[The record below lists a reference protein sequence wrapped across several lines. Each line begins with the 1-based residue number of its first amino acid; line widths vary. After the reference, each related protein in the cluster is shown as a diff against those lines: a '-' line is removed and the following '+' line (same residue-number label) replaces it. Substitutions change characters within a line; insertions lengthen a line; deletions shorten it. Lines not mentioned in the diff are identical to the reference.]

1 MGTDDMINDLT
12 KQLDTLRNEL
22 LDMERA
28 FTMKKEQFLKIQ
40 GALEAL
46 NAVKLN
52 ANSPFCKSL
61 KVGLL
66 LLTEDLFNLYGVA
79 I

>member
-12 KQLDTLRNEL
+12 KQLDALKTEL
-22 LDMERA
+22 LDMERT

-46 NAVKLN
+46 NAVKSN
-52 ANSPFCKSL
+52 NIETDAKSA
-61 KVGLL
+61 K
-66 LLTEDLFNLYGVA
+66 
-79 I
+79 

>member
-12 KQLDTLRNEL
+12 KQLDTLKTEL
-22 LDMERA
+22 LDMERT

-46 NAVKLN
+46 IAVK
-52 ANSPFCKSL
+52 AKNSETDAKSA
-61 KVGLL
+61 K
-66 LLTEDLFNLYGVA
+66 
-79 I
+79 

>member
-1 MGTDDMINDLT
+1 MGTDEMINDLT
-12 KQLDTLRNEL
+12 KQLDALKSEL
-22 LDMERA
+22 LDMERT

-52 ANSPFCKSL
+52 NQKEDVKSA
-61 KVGLL
+61 K
-66 LLTEDLFNLYGVA
+66 
-79 I
+79 

>member
-12 KQLDTLRNEL
+12 KQLDVLKNEL
-22 LDMERA
+22 LDMERT

-46 NAVKLN
+46 NAVKTN
-52 ANSPFCKSL
+52 NSETDAKSA
-61 KVGLL
+61 K
-66 LLTEDLFNLYGVA
+66 
-79 I
+79 

>member
-1 MGTDDMINDLT
+1 MINDLT

-22 LDMERA
+22 LDMERS

-46 NAVKLN
+46 NAVKTN
-52 ANSPFCKSL
+52 NNQADAKSA
-61 KVGLL
+61 K
-66 LLTEDLFNLYGVA
+66 
-79 I
+79 

>member
-12 KQLDTLRNEL
+12 KQLDVLRNEL
-22 LDMERA
+22 LDMERS

-46 NAVKLN
+46 NAVKTN
-52 ANSPFCKSL
+52 NNQADAKSA
-61 KVGLL
+61 K
-66 LLTEDLFNLYGVA
+66 
-79 I
+79 

>member
-46 NAVKLN
+46 NAVKTN
-52 ANSPFCKSL
+52 NNQADAKSA
-61 KVGLL
+61 K
-66 LLTEDLFNLYGVA
+66 
-79 I
+79 

>member
-12 KQLDTLRNEL
+12 KQLDALKNEL
-22 LDMERA
+22 LDMERT
-28 FTMKKEQFLKIQ
+28 FTAKKEQFLKIQ

-52 ANSPFCKSL
+52 NQKEDVKSA
-61 KVGLL
+61 K
-66 LLTEDLFNLYGVA
+66 
-79 I
+79 

>member
-12 KQLDTLRNEL
+12 KQLDALRNEL

-46 NAVKLN
+46 NAVKTN
-52 ANSPFCKSL
+52 NNQADAKSA
-61 KVGLL
+61 K
-66 LLTEDLFNLYGVA
+66 
-79 I
+79 

>member
-12 KQLDTLRNEL
+12 KQLDVLRNEL
-22 LDMERA
+22 LDMERS

-46 NAVKLN
+46 NAVKTN
-52 ANSPFCKSL
+52 NNQTDAKSA
-61 KVGLL
+61 K
-66 LLTEDLFNLYGVA
+66 
-79 I
+79 

>member
-1 MGTDDMINDLT
+1 MGTDEMINDLT
-12 KQLDTLRNEL
+12 KQLDGLKMEL

-28 FTMKKEQFLKIQ
+28 FNVKKEQFLKIQ

-52 ANSPFCKSL
+52 NQKEDVKSA
-61 KVGLL
+61 K
-66 LLTEDLFNLYGVA
+66 
-79 I
+79 

>member
-12 KQLDTLRNEL
+12 KQLDALRNEL
-22 LDMERA
+22 LDMERS

-46 NAVKLN
+46 NAVKSN
-52 ANSPFCKSL
+52 NSKTDAKSA
-61 KVGLL
+61 K
-66 LLTEDLFNLYGVA
+66 
-79 I
+79 

>member
-1 MGTDDMINDLT
+1 MINDLT

-22 LDMERA
+22 LDMERS

-46 NAVKLN
+46 NAVKSN
-52 ANSPFCKSL
+52 NSKTDAKSA
-61 KVGLL
+61 K
-66 LLTEDLFNLYGVA
+66 
-79 I
+79 

>member
-22 LDMERA
+22 LDMERS

-46 NAVKLN
+46 NAVKTN
-52 ANSPFCKSL
+52 NNQADAKSA
-61 KVGLL
+61 K
-66 LLTEDLFNLYGVA
+66 
-79 I
+79 

>member
-12 KQLDTLRNEL
+12 KQLDGLRNEL
-22 LDMERA
+22 LDMERS

-52 ANSPFCKSL
+52 DKKEDPKSA
-61 KVGLL
+61 K
-66 LLTEDLFNLYGVA
+66 
-79 I
+79 

>member
-1 MGTDDMINDLT
+1 MGTDEMINDLT
-12 KQLDTLRNEL
+12 KQLDGLKTEL
-22 LDMERA
+22 LDMERT

-52 ANSPFCKSL
+52 NQKEDVKSA
-61 KVGLL
+61 K
-66 LLTEDLFNLYGVA
+66 
-79 I
+79 

>member
-12 KQLDTLRNEL
+12 KQLDVLRNDL
-22 LDMERA
+22 LDMERT

-46 NAVKLN
+46 NAVKTN
-52 ANSPFCKSL
+52 NNQADAKSA
-61 KVGLL
+61 K
-66 LLTEDLFNLYGVA
+66 
-79 I
+79 

>member
-12 KQLDTLRNEL
+12 KQLDALKNEL
-22 LDMERA
+22 LDMERM

-46 NAVKLN
+46 NAVK
-52 ANSPFCKSL
+52 ANNSETDAKSA
-61 KVGLL
+61 K
-66 LLTEDLFNLYGVA
+66 
-79 I
+79 

>member
-22 LDMERA
+22 LDMERT

-46 NAVKLN
+46 NAVKTN
-52 ANSPFCKSL
+52 NNQADAKSA
-61 KVGLL
+61 K
-66 LLTEDLFNLYGVA
+66 
-79 I
+79 

>member
-12 KQLDTLRNEL
+12 KQLDALKNEL
-22 LDMERA
+22 LDMERT

-46 NAVKLN
+46 HAVK
-52 ANSPFCKSL
+52 ANNSETDAKSA
-61 KVGLL
+61 K
-66 LLTEDLFNLYGVA
+66 
-79 I
+79 